1 LLGKVCVRRHSR
13 HQRLHPT
20 GWFFDARKAINVL
33 TAQTA
38 LNQTDT
44 SLNTKNK
51 VQSAIFSLGVGVVN
65 GAIFVAVAWFCIMA
79 FAFIRSAL
87 TPGGL
92 GMGMLFY
99 FYIAAM
105 QAFVTGPIGLL
116 IGAYAGWKFWQK
128 NIASKGIATK
138 TALLLSSFIPILTSI
153 AAPLLI
159 LDKKQN
165 ESRIYATD
173 NIEDCLQL
181 QDKSDIERCFYTKQA
196 IVKDISDCDLIESYS
211 QSGLVRP
218 NSCVAQVA
226 INKLDPSTCLQVR
239 YKYSE
244 KDADLTIATN
254 RCLAYY
260 IEETKQ
266 FEACSLIDQRQLDD
280 SAFMQDVVADCN
292 SQPQTSPL

>member
-1 LLGKVCVRRHSR
+1 MTV
-13 HQRLHPT
+13 
-20 GWFFDARKAINVL
+20 
-33 TAQTA
+33 QTA
-38 LNQTDT
+38 INQTDT

-51 VQSAIFSLGVGVVN
+51 VQSSIFSLGVGIVN

-79 FAFIRSAL
+79 FAFIRNAL

-105 QAFVTGPIGLL
+105 QGFVTGPIGLL
-116 IGAYAGWKFWQK
+116 IGAYAGWSFWQK
-128 NIASKGIATK
+128 NIVSKGIAIK
-138 TALLLSSFIPILTSI
+138 TALLLSSCFPILISVV
-153 AAPLLI
+153 APLLI
-159 LDKKQN
+159 LDQN
-165 ESRIYATD
+165 QNKTRIYATD

-211 QSGLVRP
+211 QSGLVRS

-226 INKLDPSTCLQVR
+226 INKLDPNTCLQVR
-239 YKYSE
+239 YKYTE
-244 KDADLTIATN
+244 KDADLTIARN
-254 RCLAYY
+254 RCLARY

-292 SQPQTSPL
+292 SQPKIIPQ